1 MVVTPEE
8 KQLQKENL
16 LQLQDNKVF
25 KEMLT
30 QLKQRLIT
38 RRREQRLALQ
48 KCDKDTGMLLEG
60 VQVGIEEALKIYE
73 ANFAEDPQTP
83 TIKY

>member
-1 MVVTPEE
+1 
-8 KQLQKENL
+8 
-16 LQLQDNKVF
+16 
-25 KEMLT
+25 
-30 QLKQRLIT
+30 
-38 RRREQRLALQ
+38 
-48 KCDKDTGMLLEG
+48 MLLEG